1 LRFSFLLSGPG
12 SGHTLH
18 LGSLDATESRPLF
31 QADSKAE
38 YSAPGYLV
46 FLRDGTLLA
55 TPFDAG
61 ASRLFGESRPLAE
74 RVQSYPNT
82 ASAVF
87 TVSPS
92 GALAYQTGAV
102 PATSQLVWFDRQGNE
117 LGSLGPQAEWEDPS
131 IAPDD
136 GRVASQRLDPQSGIS
151 NIWLMEV
158 RGGAP
163 TRFTFTPTF
172 EHAAVWAP
180 DGSRIAFDSF
190 RRAPLGVYQK
200 ALNSAED
207 DRPLVHLPQFTSPTD
222 WSRDGRLLLVQTL
235 HPETKWDLWFAPA
248 AGGEPQPYLRTDFNE
263 MGARLSPDGRWVAYT
278 SDESGSWEVY
288 VAAFPGPGGKWQVS
302 SAGGSQP
309 NWRGD
314 GRELFYLAT
323 DRKLMAVEIAAA
335 ADFASGGPRGLF
347 ATRARYTGNWAYDAT
362 SDGQRFIISTVVI
375 EEQPTPLTVV
385 LGGLPELEP

>member
-1 LRFSFLLSGPG
+1 
-12 SGHTLH
+12 
-18 LGSLDATESRPLF
+18 
-31 QADSKAE
+31 
-38 YSAPGYLV
+38 
-46 FLRDGTLLA
+46 
-55 TPFDAG
+55 
-61 ASRLFGESRPLAE
+61 
-74 RVQSYPNT
+74 
-82 ASAVF
+82 
-87 TVSPS
+87 VSPS